1 MREASTQEQQDI
13 FQIRC
18 HTYLEADPIL
28 DLRSDEMTV
37 SQGPMGLLEMLAHLK
52 TIFSLRVK
60 VESAIAMCMLNI
72 HLLPLQ
78 LHRQNNH
85 LHLCHLLWLW
95 LYLGST
101 APLPSSH
108 SSPWNVPPRMHRATT
123 TLQLPSFSPQPADF
137 VSISPFCT
145 RETFNL
151 IIWTHERR
159 SLSWGDETR
168 L

>member
-1 MREASTQEQQDI
+1 MRLHLMREASTQEQQDI

-72 HLLPLQ
+72 QVLPLQ

-85 LHLCHLLWLW
+85 LHLCHLL
-95 LYLGST
+95 
-101 APLPSSH
+101 
-108 SSPWNVPPRMHRATT
+108 
-123 TLQLPSFSPQPADF
+123 
-137 VSISPFCT
+137 
-145 RETFNL
+145 
-151 IIWTHERR
+151 
-159 SLSWGDETR
+159 
-168 L
+168 